1 MVNRREKPS
10 LSTHGKF
17 ERRDFDF
24 VKQLADDAASSMA
37 IHVTSEVVFIYNRDS
52 FRRQLFDAWEE
63 SIIDRLQCLAN
74 EEEHVMKKPTRRD
87 DSECDNREPL
97 TRRRATNELA
107 KESHKDASAQGNMM
121 KCEVEA
127 HAQRAAHWAD
137 TNQPKQVVKP
147 CALDPAACVPQKMD
161 ALAIR
166 VPLVQHEHRTMRRS
180 PAVAAASTLPQPSPT
195 PPAHCRQDTTKEAN
209 ATRDVAAAAPV
220 PHLPPNRQ
228 ESRSGETSQLLIHDV
243 SSWEQSQEQSAA
255 ESADVLEA
263 EQSNINHT
271 GDCLLGQASTHNR

>member
-1 MVNRREKPS
+1 M
-10 LSTHGKF
+10 
-17 ERRDFDF
+17 
-24 VKQLADDAASSMA
+24 
-37 IHVTSEVVFIYNRDS
+37 
-52 FRRQLFDAWEE
+52 
-63 SIIDRLQCLAN
+63 
-74 EEEHVMKKPTRRD
+74 
-87 DSECDNREPL
+87 
-97 TRRRATNELA
+97 RRRATNELT
-107 KESHKDASAQGNMM
+107 KESHRDASAQDKMM

-161 ALAIR
+161 ALTIR
-166 VPLVQHEHRTMRRS
+166 VPLVQHEHKTMRRS

-255 ESADVLEA
+255 ESADIWKQRNPTLTIQEIVCLA
-263 EQSNINHT
+263 SKHSHQMNMAPDPVSRNGLFVSCKMSRRPWRQS
-271 GDCLLGQASTHNR
+271 QFV